1 MTASIYLLGG
11 TSILGWHLAQLPLPG
26 LTVFCN
32 RFANT
37 AHCDGWRRVN
47 LDEAG
52 DVRQMFEGPLPST
65 VICCASVC
73 DVDKCEAD
81 PDWARRINVDGI
93 RLLLEHLPPTTRLV
107 YCSSDHVFSGDSG
120 PYNEQSTP
128 DPISVYGETRVA
140 AEALVLA
147 ARPDALVVRA
157 GPGIGDSFDGRSG
170 HLDWLRH
177 RQRQGLC
184 MTVVADE
191 YRSAVWAPALAARIA
206 ALAQSDR
213 RGIRHVAAKAVSRPD
228 LAMHLNRIYGIGA
241 VFAVETRAAR
251 SVPHIGAV
259 ELQSVHRDALAAP
272 LPSVLDTEIPEP
284 TLAP

>member
-1 MTASIYLLGG
+1 MTAATYLLGG
-11 TSILGWHLAQLPLPG
+11 TSILGWHLAQLLLPG

-32 RFANT
+32 RFAN
-37 AHCDGWRRVN
+37 AARCNGWRRVN

-52 DVRQMFEGPLPST
+52 DVRQMFEGPLPSM

-128 DPISVYGETRVA
+128 DPISVYGKTRVA

-157 GPGIGDSFDGRSG
+157 GPGIGDSFDG
-170 HLDWLRH
+170 HYLTLNH
-177 RQRQGLC
+177 NRQQG
-184 MTVVADE
+184 
-191 YRSAVWAPALAARIA
+191 
-206 ALAQSDR
+206 
-213 RGIRHVAAKAVSRPD
+213 
-228 LAMHLNRIYGIGA
+228 
-241 VFAVETRAAR
+241 
-251 SVPHIGAV
+251 
-259 ELQSVHRDALAAP
+259 
-272 LPSVLDTEIPEP
+272 
-284 TLAP
+284 

>member
-1 MTASIYLLGG
+1 MTAATYLLGG
-11 TSILGWHLAQLPLPG
+11 TSMLGWHLAQLPLPG

-32 RFANT
+32 RFANS
-37 AHCDGWRRVN
+37 AHCSGWRRAN
-47 LDEAG
+47 LDEIG
-52 DVRQMFEGPLPST
+52 DVRQVFEGPPPAT

-73 DVDKCEAD
+73 DIDKCEVD

-128 DPISVYGETRVA
+128 DPISVYGKTRVA
-140 AEALVLA
+140 AELLVLA
-147 ARPDALVVRA
+147 ARPDALVVRS
-157 GPGIGDSFDGRSG
+157 GPAIGDSFDGRSG
-170 HLDWLRH
+170 HLDWLRY

-191 YRSAVWAPALAARIA
+191 YRSAVWAPALADRIA
-206 ALAQSDR
+206 ALAHSDR
-213 RGIRHVAAKAVSRPD
+213 CGLRHVAAKAVSRPD

-241 VFAVETRAAR
+241 VFAVESRAAR
-251 SVPHIGAV
+251 SAPHIGAV

-272 LPSVLDTEIPEP
+272 LPSVLETEIPEP